1 MEGEG
6 GGGRLGGG
14 GGWWREIRWRGRA
27 VEGDCREKVV
37 ERDVGGGRGW

>member
-1 MEGEG
+1 MKGEG

-27 VEGDCREKVV
+27 VEGD
-37 ERDVGGGRGW
+37 VGRR